1 MNQMI
6 QHPSPNFNDRPA
18 AIEIDMLVLHYTG
31 MRTANEALDR
41 MCDPVAEVS
50 AHYMIDEDGQVYQ
63 LVGEEKRSWHA
74 GVSSWRGNSNINDRS
89 IGIELANP
97 GHEFGYR
104 AFPAAQF
111 NMLIALTKEI
121 LVRHSIPARNIV
133 GHSDI
138 APARKQ
144 DPGELLD
151 WAQLASHGI
160 GLWPVTSLLQNTNE
174 DEILD
179 FSLALQTYGY
189 DITDSTAT
197 TRAFQRHFRPSV
209 CNGQG
214 DSETRKNLQAL
225 LRII

>member
-1 MNQMI
+1 MI
-6 QHPSPNFNDRPA
+6 QQPSPNFNDRPA
-18 AIEIDMLVLHYTG
+18 GIEIDMLVLHYTG

-63 LVGEEKRSWHA
+63 LVGEEKRAWHA

-104 AFPAAQF
+104 AFPAVQF
-111 NMLIALTKEI
+111 NMLVKLAKEI
-121 LVRHSIPARNIV
+121 LVRNSIPTRNTV

-144 DPGELLD
+144 DPGELFD

-160 GLWPVTSLLQNTNE
+160 GLWPTTILPQNTNE
-174 DEILD
+174 DYFSD
-179 FSLALQTYGY
+179 FGLALQTYGY
-189 DITDSTAT
+189 DITDLTTT
-197 TRAFQRHFRPSV
+197 TRAFQRHFRPSL
-209 CNGQG
+209 CNGQD
-214 DSETRKNLQAL
+214 DSETRKTLQAL
-225 LRII
+225 LRKI

>member
-1 MNQMI
+1 MKQMI

-41 MCDPVAEVS
+41 MCDSTTEVS
-50 AHYMIDEDGQVYQ
+50 AHYMIDEAGQMYH
-63 LVGEEKRSWHA
+63 LVGEEKRAWHA
-74 GVSSWRGNSNINDRS
+74 GVSSWRGSSNINDRS

-104 AFPAAQF
+104 AFPVAQF
-111 NMLIALTKEI
+111 NILIALTKEI
-121 LVRHSIPARNIV
+121 VARHPIPARNVV

-144 DPGELLD
+144 DPGELFD
-151 WAQLASHGI
+151 WTQLASHGT
-160 GLWPVTSLLQNTNE
+160 GLWPTNLPQNTNE
-174 DEILD
+174 DDFSD

-189 DITDSTAT
+189 DITDLTAA
-197 TRAFQRHFRPSV
+197 TRAFQRHFRPSI
-209 CNGQG
+209 CSGQS
-214 DSETRKNLQAL
+214 DSETQKILQAL
-225 LRII
+225 LKII